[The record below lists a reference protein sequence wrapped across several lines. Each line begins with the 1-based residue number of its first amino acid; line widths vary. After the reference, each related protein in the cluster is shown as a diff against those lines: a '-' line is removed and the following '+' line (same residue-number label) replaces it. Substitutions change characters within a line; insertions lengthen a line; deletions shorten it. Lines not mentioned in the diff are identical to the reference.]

1 MARLSALE
9 SPFEPEVKAQLE
21 AMMPA
26 GSPPIGLFRTMVR
39 NRAMTTAMH
48 GFGAYELSRELSVR
62 LREREVVIL
71 RTCAGCGAEYEWGV
85 HVEVFAQRA
94 AFSTNQVTEL
104 TLGLMA
110 ESGWTNRE
118 RLLILMVDELLASR
132 DVSDDLWV
140 QMTELF
146 SDEELLDVVMLCGWY
161 QAISQLC
168 KAVRVDLEPSAP
180 RFDDFRHSTTRGH
193 GSSRIQPE

>member
-94 AFSTNQVTEL
+94 VVLNQ
-104 TLGLMA
+104 
-110 ESGWTNRE
+110 
-118 RLLILMVDELLASR
+118 
-132 DVSDDLWV
+132 
-140 QMTELF
+140 
-146 SDEELLDVVMLCGWY
+146 
-161 QAISQLC
+161 
-168 KAVRVDLEPSAP
+168 P
-180 RFDDFRHSTTRGH
+180 GH
-193 GSSRIQPE
+193 GTDPWADGRIGVDQPRATPHSHGRRALGES

>member
-168 KAVRVDLEPSAP
+168 KAVRVDLELSAP
-180 RFDDFRHSTTRGH
+180 RFDDFRHSTTSGR